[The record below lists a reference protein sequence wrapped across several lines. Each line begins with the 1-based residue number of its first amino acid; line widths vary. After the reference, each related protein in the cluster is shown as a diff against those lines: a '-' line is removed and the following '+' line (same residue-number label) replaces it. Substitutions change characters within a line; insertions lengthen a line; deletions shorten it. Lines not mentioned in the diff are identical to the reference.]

1 MATVPFQLL
10 LIVNCFFMT
19 NKFNIQDF
27 SKRMDGAISSLKGEM
42 NKLRTGRANPVMLD
56 GVLVDVYGQQMPV
69 NQLASVSVPEARQL
83 MLQVWDKAN
92 VASIEKAIQKSD
104 LGIMPQV
111 SGQIIYLRVP
121 DLTEERRT
129 EFKKIAAKVAESSR
143 VAIRNVRRDGNEH
156 LKKLEKD
163 GEIGKDEA
171 KTLEA
176 DIQTLT
182 DKMIDDV
189 NKILSGK
196 EKDIMQI

>member
-1 MATVPFQLL
+1 
-10 LIVNCFFMT
+10 MT

-56 GVLVDVYGQQMPV
+56 GVLVDVYGQQTPV
-69 NQLASVSVPEARQL
+69 NQLASITVPEARQL

-92 VASIEKAIQKSD
+92 VALIEKTIQKSD

-129 EFKKIAAKVAESSR
+129 EFKKIAAKVAEGSR

-171 KTLEA
+171 KTLE
-176 DIQTLT
+176 DDVQKLT

-189 NKILSGK
+189 NKILSDK